1 MTATPKF
8 YIVKR
13 PAGNC
18 EILPLAEPSQRIAQ
32 LEQQNPSI
40 IEKWGPYDSPED
52 AIACRIGLI
61 RAGKCQPQWGI
72 TITFLRI
79 AKANAISN
87 LLASEFFISLFYS
100 SAWICVNPLSSAVNQ
115 LSFFN
120 RRWGQMQHRLTQII

>member
-18 EILPLAEPSQRIAQ
+18 EILPIAQ

-52 AIACRIGLI
+52 AIARRIGLI
-61 RAGKCQPQWGI
+61 RAGKCQPQWPI
-72 TITFLRI
+72 TITLLRI
-79 AKANAISN
+79 AKANVISH
-87 LLASEFFISLFYS
+87 LLASEFFIFLFFL
-100 SAWICVNPLSSAVNQ
+100 SAWISVNPLSSAAQ
-115 LSFFN
+115 EIIFF
-120 RRWGQMQHRLTQII
+120 

>member
-18 EILPLAEPSQRIAQ
+18 EILPIAQ

-52 AIACRIGLI
+52 AIARRIGLI
-61 RAGKCQPQWGI
+61 RAGICQPQWRI

-79 AKANAISN
+79 AKANVI
-87 LLASEFFISLFYS
+87 
-100 SAWICVNPLSSAVNQ
+100 
-115 LSFFN
+115 
-120 RRWGQMQHRLTQII
+120 

>member
-40 IEKWGPYDSPED
+40 IQKWGPYDSPED
-52 AIACRIGLI
+52 AIARRIGLI
-61 RAGKCQPQWGI
+61 RAGKCLPQWPI

-79 AKANAISN
+79 AKANLTSN
-87 LLASEFFISLFYS
+87 LKPSKFGISLFFS
-100 SAWICVNPLSSAVNQ
+100 SAWISVNPLSSAVNKF
-115 LSFFN
+115 SFFD
-120 RRWGQMQHRLTQII
+120 RRWGQINTD